1 MPRNSDP
8 LLSLRFRTALA
19 TVISVIV
26 IMAMLFVAY
35 RLIVSEAYR
44 DLEED
49 RAQEESMRTESVL
62 RAEEH
67 ALDVLLADWASWD
80 DMYGFV

>member
-1 MPRNSDP
+1 M
-8 LLSLRFRTALA
+8 
-19 TVISVIV
+19 
-26 IMAMLFVAY
+26 FVAY

-67 ALDVLLADWASWD
+67 PLDVLLADWASWD